1 MNMKLSVILPIR
13 NEADT
18 IPELISRLLSVLNH
32 IEIDYEIIF
41 VTDINTDNTLEILKR
56 YSIADSK
63 IKIIKLSNSFGQHV
77 AVRAGLDHCES
88 DAAVIMDADLEMFPE
103 DIPKLYSKLNEGFD
117 IVYGV
122 NKNKNRSF
130 LKDLASKIFNK
141 IMNLLSDENAALN
154 TDMFR
159 IISRKVIDEIIKF
172 REQKPSLTYIM
183 GLINL
188 PAVKV
193 ELEFGRRSKGR
204 SNYNF
209 KRQMNMA
216 IDSFLSFSTKPVRFI
231 SLLGFFTSL
240 VSFLYLL
247 IVLIQKFFDKYT
259 GIGLGT
265 ILVLIIFFGG
275 LQLFAIGIIG
285 EYIGRIFIQSKNR
298 PLYIV
303 EELFG
308 DFNKS
313 SY

>member
-77 AVRAGLDHCES
+77 AVRAGLDHCEG

-122 NKNKNRSF
+122 NKHKNRSF

-159 IISRKVIDEIIKF
+159 IISRKVINEIIKF

>member
-77 AVRAGLDHCES
+77 AVRAGLDHCEG

-216 IDSFLSFSTKPVRFI
+216 IDSFLSHP
-231 SLLGFFTSL
+231 
-240 VSFLYLL
+240 
-247 IVLIQKFFDKYT
+247 
-259 GIGLGT
+259 
-265 ILVLIIFFGG
+265 
-275 LQLFAIGIIG
+275 
-285 EYIGRIFIQSKNR
+285 
-298 PLYIV
+298 
-303 EELFG
+303 
-308 DFNKS
+308 
-313 SY
+313 

>member
-77 AVRAGLDHCES
+77 AVRAGLDHCEG

-122 NKNKNRSF
+122 NKHKNRSF

>member
-122 NKNKNRSF
+122 NKHKNRSF